1 MYIRVHATPG
11 FEQMCIRLLAPARKG
26 GSDFLAGATV
36 PRLLAVTFQRV
47 QWPASPPIW
56 NSVESPTSCRE
67 IPTYLAPSTN
77 FLSSR
82 LSTSFS
88 GERGEGQSL
97 SLEEITH
104 LQSRLFA
111 FPRSNVGRR
120 KEKRGRGRARERVLV
135 KRWRGENG
143 GGSLSPVDRD
153 PRRSTRT
160 LALPVVL
167 LRHAAFA

>member
-1 MYIRVHATPG
+1 MA
-11 FEQMCIRLLAPARKG
+11 RLSTHLEFRRI
-26 GSDFLAGATV
+26 SNVV
-36 PRLLAVTFQRV
+36 PRD
-47 QWPASPPIW
+47 S
-56 NSVESPTSCRE
+56 
-67 IPTYLAPSTN
+67 TYLAPSTN

-82 LSTSFS
+82 PSTSFS

>member
-82 LSTSFS
+82 PCTSFS
-88 GERGEGQSL
+88 GERGEGSL

-104 LQSRLFA
+104 LQSRLSA
-111 FPRSNVGRR
+111 FRRSNVGRR
-120 KEKRGRGRARERVLV
+120 KEKRGRARERVLV

>member
-82 LSTSFS
+82 PSTSFS
-88 GERGEGQSL
+88 GERGEGSL

>member
-47 QWPASPPIW
+47 QWPASPPVW

-82 LSTSFS
+82 PSTSFS

>member
-36 PRLLAVTFQRV
+36 LDSSPLLSNAFNGPPLHPSGIPSNLQRRAERFR
-47 QWPASPPIW
+47 PISHRPPI
-56 NSVESPTSCRE
+56 SYPLVLP
-67 IPTYLAPSTN
+67 PPS
-77 FLSSR
+77 L
-82 LSTSFS
+82 
-88 GERGEGQSL
+88 GKGARGSL

>member
-82 LSTSFS
+82 PPPPSL
-88 GERGEGQSL
+88 GKGARGSL

-104 LQSRLFA
+104 LQSRFFA

>member
-1 MYIRVHATPG
+1 MA
-11 FEQMCIRLLAPARKG
+11 
-26 GSDFLAGATV
+26 
-36 PRLLAVTFQRV
+36 
-47 QWPASPPIW
+47 
-56 NSVESPTSCRE
+56 
-67 IPTYLAPSTN
+67 
-77 FLSSR
+77 R
-82 LSTSFS
+82 LSTHLEFRRISNVVPRDSDLSRTVHQFPILSSFHLLLW
-88 GERGEGQSL
+88 GKGRGQSL